1 MNLKRWLLSF
11 TVSQLLSVVFAAV
24 PASAQATFT
33 RDVAPILH
41 ARCVSC
47 HRPGEAAPMP
57 LRTFAEARP
66 FARAIKERVVARK
79 MPPWPADRV
88 TGTFVNDPSL
98 SDREIATI
106 VEWADSGAAQGDP
119 AHMPPLPQFTEG
131 WQLGEPDLI
140 VDLPEISIPAT
151 SGDLFPLP
159 NVAVNMAEDRWIRA
173 VEIRPSNRQVA
184 HHAVLFAGGNG
195 LLQSANPANVLAV
208 WAVGT
213 PPTVYPTG
221 TGRWLRKDQIIAT
234 NLHYHPN
241 GTATTDRMRVG
252 FYFGTGEL
260 KKEVAT
266 AVAGNVTFE
275 IPPHATNYEM
285 RGVYVADQDIS
296 VVSFFPHMHLR
307 GRNMTMTA
315 TFPDGRRQVLLN
327 VPDYDFNWQ
336 LFYYPREP
344 ITLPRGTRVDVVA
357 HYDNSSANRANPDPR
372 LAVRFGE
379 TTSDE
384 MMFGTFEFVPVEG
397 VSPVRPPNDRLRI
410 DVIAQELP
418 SDSTYLLTVPFV
430 FRQMPTAISLP
441 RSGDGVWYLT
451 PRPAI
456 VIDVPVTNIT
466 WNGNAF
472 TFTTEVQVGG
482 LGGRLNGSGEI
493 AEDGTVRGEF
503 TVPGGGRSPLGKF
516 TGSRVK

>member
-1 MNLKRWLLSF
+1 MSRLS
-11 TVSQLLSVVFAAV
+11 TLGVGASVLVAATLV
-24 PASAQATFT
+24 AAPAAADVTFT

-41 ARCVSC
+41 AKCVSC

-57 LRTFAEARP
+57 LRTFSETRP
-66 FARAIKERVVARK
+66 FARAIKERVVSRK
-79 MPPWPADRV
+79 MPPWPADRAV
-88 TGTFVNDPSL
+88 GAFVNDPSL
-98 SDREIATI
+98 SDAEIATI
-106 VEWADSGAAQGDP
+106 ATWVDSGAAQGDP
-119 AHMPPLPQFTEG
+119 AQMPALPQFTDG

-140 VDLPEISIPAT
+140 VDLPEINVPAT
-151 SGDLFPLP
+151 GGDLFPLP
-159 NVAVNMAEDRWIRA
+159 DVVVNMAEDRWVRA

-195 LLQSANPANVLAV
+195 LLQNANPANVLAV

-213 PPTVYPTG
+213 PPTVYPEG
-221 TGRWLRKDQIIAT
+221 TGRWLRKNQVIAT

-241 GTATTDRMRVG
+241 GTATTDRMKVG
-252 FYFGTGEL
+252 FYFGKGEL

-275 IPPHATNYEM
+275 IPPRATNYEM

-307 GRNMTMTA
+307 GRDMKMTA
-315 TFPDGRRQVLLN
+315 TFPDGRRQVLLS
-327 VPDYDFNWQ
+327 VPGYDFNWQ
-336 LFYYPREP
+336 LFYYPRDP

-357 HYDNSSANRANPDPR
+357 HYDNSSANRANPDPG

-379 TTSDE
+379 TTADE
-384 MMFGTFEFVPVEG
+384 MMFGTFEFVPIDG
-397 VSPVRPPNDRLRI
+397 VSPIKPPNDSLRI
-410 DVIAQELP
+410 DVIAKQLP
-418 SDSTYLLTVPFV
+418 AESTYLMTVPFV
-430 FRQMPTAISLP
+430 FRQMPTAITLP

-466 WNGNAF
+466 WSGNAF
-472 TFTTEVQVGG
+472 TFTTVVQVGG

-503 TVPGGGRSPLGKF
+503 TLPGGGTSPLGKF
-516 TGSRVK
+516 SGARVKE

>member
-1 MNLKRWLLSF
+1 MPRLSAIGIQASLF
-11 TVSQLLSVVFAAV
+11 VAV
-24 PASAQATFT
+24 MASAIPAAADVTFT

-41 ARCVSC
+41 AKCVSC
-47 HRPGEAAPMP
+47 HRPGEAAPMA

-79 MPPWPADRV
+79 MPPWPADRAI
-88 TGTFVNDPSL
+88 GAFVNDPSL
-98 SDREIATI
+98 TDREIATI
-106 VEWADSGAAQGDP
+106 AEWVDSGAAQGDP
-119 AHMPPLPQFTEG
+119 AHMPPVPQFTEG
-131 WQLGEPDLI
+131 WQLGEPDLV
-140 VDLPEISIPAT
+140 VDLPEIQVPAT
-151 SGDLFPLP
+151 GGDLFPLP
-159 NVAVNMAEDRWIRA
+159 MVTVKMDQDRWIRA

-195 LLQSANPANVLAV
+195 LLQSTNPANVLAV

-221 TGRWLRKDQIIAT
+221 TGRWLRKDQVIAT

-260 KKEVAT
+260 EKEVAT

-307 GRNMTMTA
+307 GKNMTMTA
-315 TFPDGRRQVLLN
+315 TFPDGRRQALLN
-327 VPDYDFNWQ
+327 VPNYDFNWQ

-384 MMFGTFEFVPVEG
+384 MMFGTFEFVPVDG

-410 DVIAQELP
+410 DVIAKELP
-418 SDSTYLLTVPFV
+418 ADSTYLLTVPFV
-430 FRQMPTAISLP
+430 FRQMATAMTLP

-472 TFTTEVQVGG
+472 TFTTEVRVGG
-482 LGGRLNGSGEI
+482 LGGRLNGAGEI

-503 TVPGGGRSPLGKF
+503 TLPGGGRSPLGKF
-516 TGSRVK
+516 SGARVGN